1 MKPLKIAILAQLDSP
16 TITEQL
22 APLLRKRGHTVDI
35 LDLSAMPYEHL
46 TAEPTIQALVGYDLI
61 YYRSGLDYN
70 GESIRVIELESFL
83 SDSKVKTVNLKYT
96 QHPLAHSKTY
106 ETQHAEKNGLLIPQS
121 VYDQS
126 ADFAAISAELDSPF
140 ISKTDYGTRGM
151 GVHLVRSE
159 EQFQTIQQQNKGTQL
174 LHQEFIKHDFEY
186 RVHTLGGE
194 VICISKKAPAEGD
207 FRTNEALGGKMIVP
221 DDIHTDRLHELAK
234 IAYRAFGFE
243 NFVVDFMLEKD
254 TNQLYFTEINLNPGW
269 GHTDLESTGIDMI
282 AITADYFAELC
293 A

>member
-1 MKPLKIAILAQLDSP
+1 MKPLRIAILAQLDSP

-22 APLLRKRGHTVDI
+22 APLLRTRGHTVDI
-35 LDLSAMPYEHL
+35 LDLSTMPYKHL
-46 TAEPTIQALVGYDLI
+46 ATEPAVQVLAAYDLI

-70 GESIRVIELESFL
+70 GESIRVIQLESFL
-83 SDSKVKTVNLKYT
+83 SNSEVKTVNLKYT

-106 ETQHAEKNGLLIPQS
+106 ETQHAEKNGLLIPKS
-121 VYDQS
+121 VYDQT
-126 ADFAAISAELDSPF
+126 ADYAAISAELGSPL

-159 EQFQTIQQQNKGTQL
+159 EQFNAIQTQHDDMPL
-174 LHQEFIKHDFEY
+174 LHQAFIKHDFEY
-186 RVHTLGGE
+186 RVHT
-194 VICISKKAPAEGD
+194 
-207 FRTNEALGGKMIVP
+207 LGGKMIVP

-254 TNQLYFTEINLNPGW
+254 TNQLYFTEINLNTGW

-282 AITADYFAELC
+282 AITADYFEELC